1 MMNVFSVKFIVL
13 LCFLAN
19 TTVLAQKLPI
29 HFEKQNITFTGGRGE
44 LDKPGFSGGTG
55 EILDNPDPSGINTS
69 KKVGKIIRDGGEVWA
84 GSRIPVSQPFDF
96 RTDNIITFKVY
107 TSAPA
112 GTKVQLKL
120 EDREYTSAIESYTY
134 TTTSNEWET
143 IEISYAPSATA
154 YNYLTFM
161 FDIGRIGKGEERD
174 VFYFDNITQT
184 SPEVLNNPSEPEIV
198 YSEDHKT
205 NDEPQ
210 EPGNNLSV
218 EDEDN
223 STLKVYPNP
232 SSSAWKLESETLI
245 TQVEIIDLQGK
256 KVMSLSPNQN
266 SARISTDFLANGL
279 YLSEITTHS
288 GVKRVKLIKH

>member
-1 MMNVFSVKFIVL
+1 MMNVLSVKLIGL

-19 TTVLAQKLPI
+19 TTLVAQKLPI
-29 HFEKQNITFTGGRGE
+29 HFEKQEITFTGGRNE

-69 KKVGKIIRDGGEVWA
+69 KKVGKIIRDGGEPWA

-96 RTDNIITFKVY
+96 RTYNVITFKVY

-120 EDREYTSAIESYTY
+120 EDREYTSAIESYTF

-143 IEISYAPSATA
+143 IKISYPPSATA

-184 SPEVLNNPSEPEIV
+184 SQDDLENPSEPVID
-198 YSEDHKT
+198 YGDQFKT
-205 NDEPQ
+205 NED
-210 EPGNNLSV
+210 LSIEN
-218 EDEDN
+218 EDEI
-223 STLKVYPNP
+223 TLKVYPNP
-232 SSSAWKLESETLI
+232 SSSAWNLESEAII

-256 KVMSLSPNQN
+256 KVMSLSPNLN